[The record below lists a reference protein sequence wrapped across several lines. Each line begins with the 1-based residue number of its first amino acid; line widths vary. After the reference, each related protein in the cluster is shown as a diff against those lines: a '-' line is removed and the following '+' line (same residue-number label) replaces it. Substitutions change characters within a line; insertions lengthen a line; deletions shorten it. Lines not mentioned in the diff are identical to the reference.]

1 MAVVKTSKILA
12 VLVLANLTVSDIDYS
27 QYVNLLYVFLSALKF
42 YYLCILFSE
51 GTAGGGNMFPG
62 VVAGKTM
69 QMNT

>member
-1 MAVVKTSKILA
+1 MAVAKLSKILA
-12 VLVLANLTVSDIDYS
+12 VLVPADLTVLDTDYS

-42 YYLCILFSE
+42 FYSCILFSE

-62 VVAGKTM
+62 VVAGKTI